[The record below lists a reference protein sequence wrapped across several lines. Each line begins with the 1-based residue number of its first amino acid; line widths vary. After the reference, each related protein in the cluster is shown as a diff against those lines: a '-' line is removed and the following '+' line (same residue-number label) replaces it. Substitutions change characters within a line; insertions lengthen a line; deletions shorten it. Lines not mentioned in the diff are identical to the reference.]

1 MGARQAKMKKSTP
14 ADSSS
19 HVSVVSNTGTTGRKE
34 TVKMEKDAAA
44 PATRSNVT
52 MPKPER
58 LKKPS
63 TSTSSVVSTTVVPEK
78 PTKSTSSEK
87 MAKFGVKV
95 LPFSLTNELNQRG
108 IGGEAKTTAESSQNE
123 ENKKIEEDSPEIEEG
138 EDVPDRMEQMVGKMG
153 QVVNEMRSKVEEK
166 HIPTEM
172 PEEMRL
178 AAQAAVSN
186 RKSLKEAHSHHQ
198 NETTV
203 VNKVMESLE
212 DLERKKRRAPPPPK
226 ATAFKDMQE
235 QFEDNFSKA
244 AEYVDSAKDDI
255 KDAAIE
261 KMESV
266 SDAVENTANA
276 MENNADAMDDIAEAM
291 NNAADIAENA
301 SDALMASANGTTI
314 ELGSSHIT
322 IHQAGKEEE
331 VAHGKGRDRKAASLG
346 DLSRF
351 DTEQPMSIPLERA
364 VSLDL
369 DMADV
374 NEEQNT
380 GTAKKRKAPTVS
392 IVATSETAMTDTS
405 VEEDEDDLT
414 PTNTPLRKEAVA
426 TDLAGAMDTFNR
438 RLKKSSQWG
447 TLEEAL
453 NFELTSTTIGVNK
466 DEMKTVISVANDDLT
481 DEIEIINSGPSSI
494 TYINHP
500 DEPPVPP
507 TSPPPTITFISTATP
522 TLQHIT
528 EIQVMT
534 TGGNVSENHGPG
546 SMDYT
551 SSTTI
556 RHGTSGGNLL
566 LVSNKLDEDTETK
579 AITMNHVSEQEEDV
593 SVSPTQPESIVHIST
608 SNVTVMPINLGKKEV
623 KTITF
628 ENMQVVPKTMELK
641 EVMPSDAEK
650 REVMQITANELD
662 DIMMS
667 HSSYLKTAQSPENQY
682 STFEQWV
689 FLDQDPQGIK
699 TQGDDKKNES
709 VVVTEI
715 NVEKSN
721 SAN

>member
-1 MGARQAKMKKSTP
+1 MRMSSMGARQAKMKKSAP

-19 HVSVVSNTGTTGRKE
+19 HVSVASNTGTTGRKE
-34 TVKMEKDAAA
+34 TVKMEKEAAA
-44 PATRSNVT
+44 PAATRSNVT

-63 TSTSSVVSTTVVPEK
+63 TSTSSVVSTTVVQEK

-108 IGGEAKTTAESSQNE
+108 IGSEAKNTAESSQNE
-123 ENKKIEEDSPEIEEG
+123 ENKKIEEDSPEVEEG
-138 EDVPDRMEQMVGKMG
+138 EDVPDRMEQVVGKMG
-153 QVVNEMRSKVEEK
+153 QVVNEMKSKVEEK

-186 RKSLKEAHSHHQ
+186 RKSLKEAHLHSHQHDV
-198 NETTV
+198 TTV
-203 VNKVMESLE
+203 VNKVTESME

-226 ATAFKDMQE
+226 TTAFKGMQE
-235 QFEDNFSKA
+235 QFEENMSKTT
-244 AEYVDSAKDDI
+244 EYVDSVKDDI
-255 KDAAIE
+255 KEAAIE
-261 KMESV
+261 
-266 SDAVENTANA
+266 T
-276 MENNADAMDDIAEAM
+276 MENASDTM
-291 NNAADIAENA
+291 ENA
-301 SDALMASANGTTI
+301 SDAMENTADAVNHAADAVENAADAMMANANGTTI

-351 DTEQPMSIPLERA
+351 ETDQPMSIPLERA

-369 DMADV
+369 ADV

-405 VEEDEDDLT
+405 VEDDDDDDLT
-414 PTNTPLRKEAVA
+414 PTNTPLRKEPVA

-481 DEIEIINSGPSSI
+481 DDIINSGPSSI
-494 TYINHP
+494 TYINP

-528 EIQVMT
+528 EIQVLT

-566 LVSNKLDEDTETK
+566 LVANKLDNDTETK
-579 AITMNHVSEQEEDV
+579 SITMNHVHEQEDDGDV

-608 SNVTVMPINLGKKEV
+608 SNVTVMPINLGKREV

-628 ENMQVVPKTMELK
+628 ENMQVVPKTVELK

-699 TQGDDKKNES
+699 TQGEDKKNES
-709 VVVTEI
+709 VVVKEI
-715 NVEKSN
+715 NGEKSN

>member
-34 TVKMEKDAAA
+34 TAKMEKEAAA

-63 TSTSSVVSTTVVPEK
+63 TSTSSVASTTVVQEK
-78 PTKSTSSEK
+78 PARPTSSEK

-108 IGGEAKTTAESSQNE
+108 IGNEDKITAESSQNE
-123 ENKKIEEDSPEIEEG
+123 ENKKIEEDKPEVEEG
-138 EDVPDRMEQMVGKMG
+138 EDVPDRMEQVVGKMG

-186 RKSLKEAHSHHQ
+186 RKSLKEMHLPPQ
-198 NETTV
+198 QVETTV
-203 VNKVMESLE
+203 VSKVTESLE

-235 QFEDNFSKA
+235 QFEENLSKA
-244 AEYVDSAKDDI
+244 AEYVDSVKDDV
-255 KDAAIE
+255 KDVAIE
-261 KMESV
+261 VM
-266 SDAVENTANA
+266 
-276 MENNADAMDDIAEAM
+276 
-291 NNAADIAENA
+291 ENA
-301 SDALMASANGTTI
+301 SDAMDNTADAMNDAADDAETASDALMENVNGTTI

-405 VEEDEDDLT
+405 VEEDEDELT
-414 PTNTPLRKEAVA
+414 PTNTLLRKEPVA
-426 TDLAGAMDTFNR
+426 TDLAGATDTFNR

-481 DEIEIINSGPSSI
+481 DDIINSGPSSI
-494 TYINHP
+494 TYINH

-528 EIQVMT
+528 EIQVLT

-566 LVSNKLDEDTETK
+566 LVSNKLEDDETETK
-579 AITMNHVSEQEEDV
+579 AITMNHVCEQEDGD
-593 SVSPTQPESIVHIST
+593 VSPTQPESIVHIST

-628 ENMQVVPKTMELK
+628 EKMEVMPMSPIRMESK
-641 EVMPSDAEK
+641 EVMSSDAEK

-699 TQGDDKKNES
+699 TQAEDKKNES
-709 VVVTEI
+709 VVVKEI
-715 NVEKSN
+715 SVEKSN
-721 SAN
+721 AAN